1 MTSGYIQNDLSPA
14 GGGTVLAS
22 MVNAALDRVTGIG
35 LSRAQ
40 ALAQAGLTAEQ
51 LVNSEG
57 QLPVAHLE
65 RLVRFCVS
73 HTADPVLGLRFSRQ
87 VDPAFFGVVGHLMH
101 VAGNLDNAIALH
113 QQYQRLISTIGVT
126 GLEPGPGVMHW
137 SWTCLSADDVFRRH
151 ATEYILGVRA
161 LLVSLIRDPGAS
173 PLLAVHFRHDPPE
186 DPALL
191 AEYEAVFSCPV
202 YFRRAADVLVLA
214 AETMKQPFRSSNTN
228 IRGTLES
235 YARQQL
241 ERCKEAPSLVS
252 QVRARL
258 RAMLQEGSPSRD
270 ALAEQLCM
278 STRNFCR
285 RLQDEGSS
293 YRVILD
299 DLRFELARGYLRDP
313 QQSVEST
320 ALRLGFHESHSF
332 IRWFRRLADC
342 TPGEYRRKFSPGDA
356 DG

>member
-1 MTSGYIQNDLSPA
+1 MTAEYNQYDLAPVE
-14 GGGTVLAS
+14 GGTVLAS
-22 MVNAALDRVTGIG
+22 VFNAALDSMAGLGVT
-35 LSRAQ
+35 RAQ
-40 ALAQAGLTAEQ
+40 GLVQAGLTAEQ
-51 LVNSEG
+51 LVNSEV

-73 HTADPVLGLRFSRQ
+73 HTADPVSGLRFSRQ

-126 GLEPGPGVMHW
+126 RLEPGPGVMRW
-137 SWTCLSADDVFRRH
+137 SWTCLSSDDVFCRQ
-151 ATEYILGVRA
+151 ATEYILGVRT
-161 LLVSLIRDPGAS
+161 LLVRLIREPGAS
-173 PLLAVHFRHDPPE
+173 PLLAVHFRHGPPE

-202 YFRRAADVLVLA
+202 YFQQACDVLVFA
-214 AETMKQPFRSSNTN
+214 AEAMKQPFRSFNMN

-241 ERCKEAPSLVS
+241 EQHKEAPSFVS
-252 QVRARL
+252 QVRVRL
-258 RAMLQEGSPSRD
+258 RAMLQDGSLSRD
-270 ALAEQLCM
+270 LLANQLCM
-278 STRNFCR
+278 STRSFCR
-285 RLQDEGSS
+285 RLNDEGSS
-293 YRVILD
+293 YRTLLD
-299 DLRFELARGYLRDP
+299 ELRFELARGYLRDP

-320 ALRLGFHESHSF
+320 AVRLGFRESHSF

-342 TPGEYRRKFSPGDA
+342 TPGEYRRKFALGD
-356 DG
+356 